1 MSPLPFLPYRTANP
15 YMFITSIY
23 PDLNIGVTG
32 TALVIVVI
40 TCFDSALLCLA
51 FSNRRSSIKY
61 SCLSPLY
68 LPTNRERNLFKT
80 FNKKSDFSID
90 KDGQTSYISS
100 FRLKHSKYLILT
112 FMYQ

>member
-61 SCLSPLY
+61 SCLSPSLSPY
-68 LPTNRERNLFKT
+68 KQR
-80 FNKKSDFSID
+80 KKSLQNI
-90 KDGQTSYISS
+90 Q
-100 FRLKHSKYLILT
+100 
-112 FMYQ
+112 